1 MQLFYAIV
9 EGYAVG
15 ALGRDKS
22 FPEKFKVEL
31 TLKIK

>member
-9 EGYAVG
+9 EGYAVD